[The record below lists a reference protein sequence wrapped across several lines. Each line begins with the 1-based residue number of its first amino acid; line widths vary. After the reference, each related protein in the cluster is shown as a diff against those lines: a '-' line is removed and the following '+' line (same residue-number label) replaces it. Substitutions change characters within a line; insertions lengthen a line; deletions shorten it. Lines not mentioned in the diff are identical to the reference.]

1 MAPWTNIS
9 SSRSSGSLCRI
20 AFICLMESSLASI
33 MRFTP
38 CSVPEQRRLG
48 IQSVRLSTQVQRHIR
63 HAFTRHP
70 YHAGVI
76 DDKRIGAGSPDGCQ
90 QFLSKSLR
98 SSSRANALQA
108 TYTLAFLPWAIFA
121 ARQKLLWRK
130 VIGIIPQAHALRPK
144 IYRVRTVIDGRGQ
157 PFHISGRSQKLRH
170 CYLHQLFL

>member
-1 MAPWTNIS
+1 M
-9 SSRSSGSLCRI
+9 
-20 AFICLMESSLASI
+20 
-33 MRFTP
+33 
-38 CSVPEQRRLG
+38 
-48 IQSVRLSTQVQRHIR
+48 QRHIR

-76 DDKRIGAGSPDGCQ
+76 DYKRIGAGSPDGCQ
-90 QFLSKSLR
+90 QFRQILKVLVPR
-98 SSSRANALQA
+98 ECIAGHVYLGV
-108 TYTLAFLPWAIFA
+108 PPVGVFA
-121 ARQKLLWRK
+121 ARPELLRRK